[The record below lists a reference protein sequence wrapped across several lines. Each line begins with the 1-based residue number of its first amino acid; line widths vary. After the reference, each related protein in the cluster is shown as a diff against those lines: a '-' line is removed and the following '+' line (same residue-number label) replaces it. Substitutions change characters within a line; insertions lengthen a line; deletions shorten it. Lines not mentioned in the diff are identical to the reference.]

1 MAARASATS
10 SGARGRGAAEQFH
23 GAVVDHDGRGDTRV
37 FRDVTQVGQA
47 LETLQP
53 LYSKPNAPAKAC
65 ILFDWSNWWAID
77 YAQTG
82 QKGNMRYF
90 DSVNMHYRALWEQG
104 IAVDF
109 RDMRPCTDLSQ
120 YRLVVA
126 PMLFLMKEGFS
137 QKLRAFVE
145 NGGTLLMTYFSGV
158 VDDSGLAYL
167 GARRMT

>member
-1 MAARASATS
+1 
-10 SGARGRGAAEQFH
+10 
-23 GAVVDHDGRGDTRV
+23 
-37 FRDVTQVGQA
+37 
-47 LETLQP
+47 
-53 LYSKPNAPAKAC
+53 
-65 ILFDWSNWWAID
+65 
-77 YAQTG
+77 
-82 QKGNMRYF
+82 MRYF

-109 RDMRPCTDLSQ
+109 RDMRACTDLSQ

-137 QKLRAFVE
+137 QKLRTFVE

-167 GARRMT
+167 GRRAA

>member
-1 MAARASATS
+1 
-10 SGARGRGAAEQFH
+10 
-23 GAVVDHDGRGDTRV
+23 
-37 FRDVTQVGQA
+37 
-47 LETLQP
+47 
-53 LYSKPNAPAKAC
+53 
-65 ILFDWSNWWAID
+65 
-77 YAQTG
+77 
-82 QKGNMRYF
+82 MRYF

-145 NGGTLLMTYFSGV
+145 NGGTLLMTCFSGV

-167 GARRMT
+167 GGAPHDLTDVLGVRATELDALYPQDVQHMVSRTGGAMRCMNYASCRRSTMHRCWRSTARTSMQDFPA

>member
-1 MAARASATS
+1 M
-10 SGARGRGAAEQFH
+10 
-23 GAVVDHDGRGDTRV
+23 
-37 FRDVTQVGQA
+37 TQVGQA

-53 LYSKPNAPAKAC
+53 LYSKPNTPAKAC

-120 YRLVVA
+120 YWLVVA

-137 QKLRAFVE
+137 QKLRTFVE

-167 GARRMT
+167 GGAPHDLTDVLGVRATELDALYPQDVQHMVSRTAALCGA